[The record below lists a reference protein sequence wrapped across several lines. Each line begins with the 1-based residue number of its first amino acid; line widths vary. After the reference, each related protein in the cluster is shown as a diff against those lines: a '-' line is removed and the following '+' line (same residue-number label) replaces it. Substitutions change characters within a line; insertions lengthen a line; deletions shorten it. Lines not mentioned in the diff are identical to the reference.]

1 MVPPAVHPMK
11 VCQPHHRFS
20 VSSRIACVASA
31 LLIGACS
38 PVSTPQSTQVVKH
51 ADGSLMPPFMNDPME
66 PVNRGLWG
74 FNRGLMTGI
83 VEPSSRVYRVI
94 VPKPARKSVN
104 NFARNGIYPGRAIN
118 LMLQGRWQ
126 GVGDES
132 LRFLCNT
139 TAGVGGFFDVA
150 TRWKIP
156 KAEADFGQTFY
167 KWGWKPNAYL
177 MLPFAGPSDD
187 SHGLGF
193 AFDKVAQPWTY
204 LGPISY
210 ATTYNRLSD
219 SASEM
224 DRFMR
229 SEADPY
235 AVVKYA
241 WTYMAKE
248 EDPDWRTSGAIDLST
263 METMGVAKIACK
275 DPDFH
280 ISGKEMSVRIPTTG
294 RRMKFNCWMQKE
306 AAPVIYIVP
315 GLSSHRLSS
324 MTLAFAEHLYQNGYS
339 VVGTTGIFHPEF
351 MENAST
357 ADLPAYP
364 PVDCRDLLV
373 EMTEIDKLLERK
385 NPGHLGKRAFVGFS
399 MGAFQALHMAANE
412 SKHGADLMKFDRYLA
427 INPPL
432 NLQQGVVK
440 IDGFNN
446 APMAW
451 PEKERDFLVSNT
463 LHKAA
468 KMMTLPP
475 TGGPP
480 PFDGIESEFL
490 IGLSFKLTLRD
501 ALFSSQWRNNMGVLQ
516 TPLSKWRRDPC
527 YEEILNYSFR
537 DYFVKFVLPYYK
549 TKGIGLSDFRREG
562 NLMNFSNKLRSNPR
576 VRVITNRNDFLLQNK
591 DLSWLESTLGS
602 KRVKIFPNG
611 GHLGNLTS
619 DPVQSAVL
627 ESLGGLK

>member
-1 MVPPAVHPMK
+1 MRD
-11 VCQPHHRFS
+11 CSPHHRFS
-20 VSSRIACVASA
+20 VSLRPACVALA
-31 LLIGACS
+31 LLLGACS
-38 PVSTPQSTQVVKH
+38 PVTPPQPAQAVKQ
-51 ADGSLMPPFMNDPME
+51 ADGSLMPPFMNDPLE
-66 PVNRGLWG
+66 PMNRGLWG
-74 FNRGLMTGI
+74 LNRGLMSGI
-83 VEPSSRVYRVI
+83 IEPSSRVYRAI
-94 VPKPARKSVN
+94 VPQPARRSIN
-104 NFARNGIYPGRAIN
+104 NFTRNGIYPGRAIN

-167 KWGWKPNAYL
+167 RWGWKPNAYL

-187 SHGLGF
+187 SHGLGW
-193 AFDKVAQPWTY
+193 AFDKVAEPWSY
-204 LGPISY
+204 IGPISY
-210 ATTYNRLSD
+210 ATSYNRLSD
-219 SASEM
+219 TAGET

-229 SEADPY
+229 SEPDPY

-241 WTYMAKE
+241 WTYASKE
-248 EDPDWRTSGAIDLST
+248 EEPDWRTSGAIDLPT
-263 METMGVAKIACK
+263 METMGVVKIACQN
-275 DPDFH
+275 PDFRH
-280 ISGKEMSVRIPTTG
+280 SGREMSVRIPSTG
-294 RRMKFNCWMQKE
+294 RRMKFNCWLQPD
-306 AAPVIYIVP
+306 AAPVVYIVP
-315 GLSSHRLSS
+315 GLSSHRLSQ

-357 ADLPAYP
+357 TALPAYP

-385 NPGHLGKRAFVGFS
+385 NPGRLGKRAFVGFS

-412 SKHGADLMKFDRYLA
+412 SKHDAGLMKFDRYLA
-427 INPPL
+427 INPPVSL
-432 NLQQGVVK
+432 HHGVVR

-451 PEKERDFLVSNT
+451 PEDKRDFLAGNA

-468 KMMTLPP
+468 KMMKMPP
-475 TGGPP
+475 SDGPP
-480 PFDGIESEFL
+480 PFDRIESEFL
-490 IGLSFKLTLRD
+490 IGLTFKLTLRD
-501 ALFSSQWRNNMGVLQ
+501 AIFSSQWRNNMGVLK

-527 YEEILNYSFR
+527 YEEILNYSYR
-537 DYFVKFVLPYYK
+537 DYFIKFVLPYYQ
-549 TKGIGLSDFRREG
+549 TKGISLADFRREG
-562 NLMNFSNKLRSNPR
+562 NLINYGGKLRANPN
-576 VRVITNRNDFLLQNK
+576 VRVLTNRNDFLLK
-591 DLSWLESTLGS
+591 AEDLSWLQSTLGG
-602 KRVKIFPNG
+602 KRLKVFPNG
-611 GHLGNLTS
+611 GHLGNLTTA
-619 DPVQSAVL
+619 PVQSAVL